1 MMVKDEDIMLV
12 AMSGGLASSGLL
24 LVFLG
29 FVQSFYRELKERG
42 FYPGWR
48 EDAAFVLVWAI
59 ALAATLATVIS
70 LLSLLWLVDWWRIP
84 IDIIVAM
91 LVATIGAMMG
101 LALAT
106 VIVLVKR

>member
-1 MMVKDEDIMLV
+1 MVKDEDIMLV

-29 FVQSFYRELKERG
+29 FVQSFYRELKDRG

-48 EDAAFVLVWAI
+48 EDVAFYLVWAI
-59 ALAATLATVIS
+59 AGAATLATVIS
-70 LLSLLWLVDWWRIP
+70 LLSLLWLAAWWRISV
-84 IDIIVAM
+84 DVIVAL
-91 LVATIGAMMG
+91 LVATIIAMMS

-106 VIVLVKR
+106 VVVLVKR